1 MNSKINYLTRS
12 IRVLVYGMSVVSISA
27 MAQQQGETNE
37 QEESANSDV
46 EIIEV
51 TSSRRVQTIQDVP
64 ASVYAADPDD
74 FIQKGMTS
82 LADVVETAP
91 GFSFQSFTGQQ
102 GRGSIAA
109 RGVSQQ
115 NDTAVTAIYVDDV
128 PLTSNSGFAAG
139 GRLYFD
145 GLLGDVQRVE
155 LIKGP
160 QGTLFGATAMAGA
173 VRYIS
178 NEPELFEGRGKFTA
192 DLSQT
197 RDGDMNQLYRGFYSF
212 PIVEGKVGLTVA
224 AFTMDHG
231 GYVDQVSAADG
242 AIIRENANESEA
254 EGFSGDLYF
263 NASDRLD
270 IRIKA
275 MQQESSFGMSSAVRI
290 ASLDKDEAYGELK
303 SDGSFGYDELK
314 HTLVSASA
322 SYEFDSAVLDFTSS
336 KAKYESFNAL
346 DVAYL
351 YGPIIE
357 MLGGFDPGSVTE
369 APLTRDVESDKTV
382 HELRLTSTTEGEW
395 EWLAGLFYTE
405 ETTNNAQRLT
415 GEPQGFLALDARFP
429 SDYKELAAFGNATY
443 YFTPDFDITAGMRV
457 SNTEQTLLWQTE
469 GPLAGG
475 ETMDEMPTA
484 DETVETYLFA
494 ARYRPSK
501 DTSFYARIASGYRP
515 ASSNLSVADPFTGE
529 TLSQPIIEQDD
540 LWSYEIGIKGSAL
553 EDRLTYE
560 SSLYTIDWEN
570 FQATAT
576 FYGVTTGANAKGG
589 ITVNGWEGS
598 FDFQA
603 NRNFGFRGSAAFA
616 DSTLNEDEP
625 GLFGDKGAQ
634 VVRVPEWTYNAAAY
648 YDYQLNSSTAGW
660 VTLSARYKDEMSTS
674 YDNGDPADTSV
685 NLKSDAYTTVNF
697 TTGLQ
702 WDNWQASFYI
712 NNLFDEK
719 AYTYFNAAG
728 VPGTEVVDV
737 TGIPLEP
744 RKVGV
749 SISYAF

>member
-37 QEESANSDV
+37 QEESAQNNV
-46 EIIEV
+46 EVIEV
-51 TSSRRVQTIQDVP
+51 TSSRRVQSIQDVP

-74 FIQKGMTS
+74 FLERGMTS

-109 RGVSQQ
+109 RGVAQQ

-192 DLSQT
+192 DVSQT
-197 RDGDMNQLYRGFYSF
+197 KDGDMNQLYRGFYSF
-212 PIVEGKVGLTVA
+212 PIVEGKVGLTLA
-224 AFTMDHG
+224 AFTSDHG
-231 GYVDQVSAADG
+231 GYVDQVDPADG
-242 AIIRENANESEA
+242 SVIRENANDSDS
-254 EGFSGDLYF
+254 EGFSGDLYI
-263 NASDRLD
+263 NATDRLD

-275 MQQESSFGMSSAVRI
+275 MQQESSFNMSSAVRI
-290 ASLDKDEAYGELK
+290 ASLDKDEAYGELT

-322 SYEFDSAVLDFTSS
+322 TYEFDSFLLDFTSS
-336 KAKYESFNAL
+336 DAKYESVNAL

-357 MLGGFDPGSVTE
+357 MIGGFEPGSVSE

-382 HELRLTSTTEGEW
+382 HELKLTSTTEGKW
-395 EWLAGLFYTE
+395 EWIAGLFYTE
-405 ETTNNAQRLT
+405 ESTNNAQRLT
-415 GEPQGFLALDARFP
+415 GQPQDFLALDARFP
-429 SDYKELAAFGNATY
+429 SEYEELAAFGNATY
-443 YFTPDFDITAGMRV
+443 YFTDDFDITAGMRV
-457 SNTEQTLLWQTE
+457 SNTEQSLLWATE

-475 ETMDEMPTA
+475 TTLDEMPTA

-501 DTSFYARIASGYRP
+501 ETSLYARVASGYRP

-529 TLSQPIIEQDD
+529 TLSQPIVEQDD

-553 EDRLTYE
+553 EGRLDYE
-560 SSLYTIDWEN
+560 SSLYTIDWDN

-576 FYGVTTGANAKGG
+576 FYGVTTGANARGG

-598 FDFQA
+598 FDYQA
-603 NRNFGFRGSAAFA
+603 TRNFGFRASAAYA

-625 GLFGDKGAQ
+625 GLFGAEGAQ
-634 VVRVPEWTYNAAAY
+634 VVRVPKLTYNLAAF
-648 YDYQLNSSTAGW
+648 YDYQLNSSTTGW
-660 VTLSARYKDEMSTS
+660 VTLSARYKDEMNTA
-674 YDNGDPADTSV
+674 YDDGNTENTAV
-685 NLKSDAYTTVNF
+685 NLQSDDYTTLNF
-697 TTGLQ
+697 TTGLEWQ
-702 WDNWQASFYI
+702 NWQASLYI
-712 NNLFDEK
+712 NNLLDER
-719 AYTYFNAAG
+719 AYTYFNASM
-728 VPGTEVVDV
+728 VPGTDMVDV